1 MTLHRRLI
9 PITALVVA
17 IGASAA
23 GAATAAATNGRG
35 GGPATPKPPAPIV
48 KCGVDVVDKGKE
60 KGKSPDG
67 KKDGSDVAK
76 AAAALGITEKQL
88 DDALIATKQWFGENG
103 EQPTPDAFLQHV
115 ADLLHLPVAQVT
127 KVLDESGIFRADQT
141 DKKGQHGKTDQSGKP
156 APSGK

>member
-1 MTLHRRLI
+1 MVPWCQGKDPSRRGRPMTLHRRLI

-23 GAATAAATNGRG
+23 GAATAAATNGKG

-67 KKDGSDVAK
+67 KKDGSDVARS
-76 AAAALGITEKQL
+76 E
-88 DDALIATKQWFGENG
+88 ERR
-103 EQPTPDAFLQHV
+103 E
-115 ADLLHLPVAQVT
+115 
-127 KVLDESGIFRADQT
+127 
-141 DKKGQHGKTDQSGKP
+141 GKEGRSRWSP
-156 APSGK
+156 YH